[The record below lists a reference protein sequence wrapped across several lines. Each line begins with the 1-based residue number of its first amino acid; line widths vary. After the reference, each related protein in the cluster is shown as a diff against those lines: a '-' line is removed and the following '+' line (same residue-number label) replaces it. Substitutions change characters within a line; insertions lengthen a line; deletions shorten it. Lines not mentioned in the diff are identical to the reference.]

1 LLKATYD
8 AYIHILGRKQ
18 KAALLLNFKFV
29 YYIIKSKRPIEQG
42 KLIN

>member
-8 AYIHILGRKQ
+8 AYSYSWK
-18 KAALLLNFKFV
+18 KAEGGPPFKFV
-29 YYIIKSKRPIEQG
+29 YYIIKSKHPIEQG